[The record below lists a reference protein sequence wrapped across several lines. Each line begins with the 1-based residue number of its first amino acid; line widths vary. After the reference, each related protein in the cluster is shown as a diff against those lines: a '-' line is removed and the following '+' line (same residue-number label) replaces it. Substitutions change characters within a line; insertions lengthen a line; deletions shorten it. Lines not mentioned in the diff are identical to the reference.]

1 MQVYIDGC
9 SEDEIPPAESFQTV
23 GEYIEQLQEDLA
35 QVNRVVYR
43 AEVDGSE
50 VDGETRKLACSKV
63 NRLDVE
69 VRTMDKMAIDSIGQ
83 LGEYCQ
89 GFLAKL
95 PSILKEWQEKSSGK
109 KEKYRQQVLEAFD
122 IVGNVLSAV
131 EVVLNLS
138 SDEMDRLS
146 ERVNTLRGKLEEVDE
161 DELNLLLREDCQ
173 QFIEELLEHLQ
184 DLVDDLQ
191 ERKRETTS
199 DVEEARKLMDDMLT
213 NIPPLIEQLQGGGAS
228 EQEGIGKIEGQV
240 KDLTRVLETLENL
253 DEQGLIKK
261 NLTPAEQEELVDF
274 NQQLTEGLTELGEAL
289 KERDI
294 IMICDILEY
303 EVLPYL
309 EKIKSH
315 FPEDNR

>member
-1 MQVYIDGC
+1 MQVYIDGDA
-9 SEDEIPPAESFQTV
+9 EKEIPPVESFQTV

-50 VDGETRKLACSKV
+50 VDDETQKLACSEV
-63 NRLDVE
+63 DRLEVE

-95 PSILKEWQEKSSGK
+95 PSILKEWDEKSAGK

-122 IVGNVLSAV
+122 IVENVLSAV
-131 EVVLNLS
+131 EVVLSLS

-146 ERVNTLRGKLEEVDE
+146 ERVNTLRGKLEEADE
-161 DELNLLLREDCQ
+161 DELNALLREDCQ

-184 DLVDDLQ
+184 DLVGDLQ
-191 ERKRETTS
+191 ERKRETQS
-199 DVEEARKLMDDMLT
+199 DVEEARQLMDDMLT
-213 NIPPLIEQLQGGGAS
+213 NIPPLIEQLQSGGAS
-228 EQEGIGKIEGQV
+228 EQEGIEKIEAQV

-253 DEQGLIKK
+253 DEQGMIKK

-274 NQQLTEGLTELGEAL
+274 NQQLNEGLTELGEAL

-315 FPEDNR
+315 FPGDNR